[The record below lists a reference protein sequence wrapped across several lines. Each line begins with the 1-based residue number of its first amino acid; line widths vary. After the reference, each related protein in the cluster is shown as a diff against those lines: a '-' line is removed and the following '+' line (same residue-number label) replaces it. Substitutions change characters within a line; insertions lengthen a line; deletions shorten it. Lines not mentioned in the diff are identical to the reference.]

1 MAAKKSSGSGATEG
15 AGAASSEGGSAS
27 KPVVRNAASMKGPAK
42 KVSAK
47 KVSAKKVS
55 TKKVP
60 AKKVSTKKIA
70 GRDAIAKEM
79 PRDIRT
85 LTVLKS
91 SWEVEGAPSKAGG
104 KPAAR
109 KSVKRRRGGDL
120 GPQGSS

>member
-42 KVSAK
+42 KVPAK
-47 KVSAKKVS
+47 VPAKKVS

>member
-42 KVSAK
+42 KVP
-47 KVSAKKVS
+47 AKKVS